1 MSAQVHNEQL
11 FTMLQTIRQTQI
23 DEVAKAAEHRGMV
36 VAKFEGLCGEQGRVT
51 KLEAYNERQAW
62 KSYGKHAL
70 TVIVAI
76 AGQKAAKLIG
86 WNL

>member
-1 MSAQVHNEQL
+1 MSGQIHNEEL
-11 FTMLQTIRQTQI
+11 YTAIAAIRQTQI

-36 VAKFEGLCGEQGRVT
+36 AAKLEGLCGDQGRVT
-51 KLEAYNERQAW
+51 KLEQYNERQAW

-70 TVIVAI
+70 TAI
-76 AGQKAAKLIG
+76 IAVAGQKVAKMIG